1 MKLTILLHFT
11 KSLTILIE
19 MASQRPRRN
28 VFMAA
33 IRNLGFDDAAVGTDD
48 GESGS
53 DEISTSDSEDEKI
66 TSYLTP

>member
-1 MKLTILLHFT
+1 
-11 KSLTILIE
+11 